1 MLVFLKNVYRVFR
14 CIREFVMSLFFIL
27 FVLFVFSIWGLLS
40 EEPTSSNQSMP
51 FDKGALRL
59 NLDGYL
65 ADNHDDFGDFR
76 RFVRSEFGSGSEP
89 VKISTFDVVSAI
101 RKATYDDAI
110 TGLVLDLSFFEGGDQ
125 PSLEFIGK
133 AITDFKAENKLVI
146 AIGDYFSQRQYFLAS
161 FADKILL
168 NKAGFV
174 DLHGMS
180 YETVYFKTLL
190 DKIEAVP
197 HIFRVGTYK
206 SAVEPFIRDDMS
218 PEAKEN
224 ATLWLSAAWQNFKN
238 GIATNRQIDPESIVP
253 EPSKYIAQFKEAN
266 GDDAQFALSRQ
277 LVTELATNAE
287 IHQMLID
294 EFGRDP
300 EGDYN
305 YIDFFDYVSHLPDR
319 FNVNGPNKIAVVNVE
334 GAIVLGDS
342 DEDSAG
348 SDTIV
353 RLLREAKE
361 DENVKGLILRINSPG
376 GSAMASELIR
386 QEVESIQKSGKPVI
400 ASMGGMAA
408 SGGYWIAATSDK
420 IVASPTT
427 LTGSIGIFGL
437 AVTFEN
443 TAKKLG
449 LSQDGV
455 STSSLASQSLLKTLP
470 REQAELMQIS
480 IESGYDR
487 FLDLVSRGR
496 HMSKSDVDK
505 VAQGQVWLGEVAL
518 DKGLVDKLG
527 DFDDA
532 YNEMVTLINQHQVA
546 EGKDEIDNFAT
557 QWFIYTDD
565 SFFGQV
571 MRDFK
576 MNMKTELTQLLNL
589 PLASQVKQQA
599 DLLSKFND
607 PKQSYLYCLNCG
619 TIN

>member
-1 MLVFLKNVYRVFR
+1 MLVFLKNVYRIFR

-27 FVLFVFSIWGLLS
+27 FVLFIFALWGLLS
-40 EEPTSSNQSMP
+40 EEPSSAKQSIP
-51 FDKGALRL
+51 FEKGALRL

-65 ADNHDDFGDFR
+65 ADNHDNFGDFR
-76 RFVRSEFGSGSEP
+76 RFIKSELGNSSEP

-101 RKATYDDAI
+101 RKATYDDSI
-110 TGLVLDLSFFEGGDQ
+110 TGLVLDLNSFEGGDQ
-125 PSLEFIGK
+125 PSLEFVGR
-133 AITDFKAENKLVI
+133 AIKDFKQENKPVI
-146 AIGDYFSQRQYFLAS
+146 AIGDYYSQKQYFLAS
-161 FADKILL
+161 YADKILL

-180 YETVYFKTLL
+180 YETVFFKTLL

-224 ATLWLSAAWQNFKN
+224 ATQWLSASWQNFKN

-266 GDDAQFALSRQ
+266 GNDAQFALSRHLITQ
-277 LVTELATNAE
+277 LATNSE

-294 EFGRDP
+294 QFGRDIT
-300 EGDYN
+300 GDYN
-305 YIDFFDYVSHLPDR
+305 YIDFFDYVNNLPDR
-319 FNVNGPNKIAVVNVE
+319 FNINGLNKIAVVNVE
-334 GAIVLGDS
+334 GEITLGES
-342 DEDSAG
+342 NENSSG

-353 RLLREAKE
+353 KLLREVKN
-361 DENVKGLILRINSPG
+361 DENVKGLILRVNSPG
-376 GSAMASELIR
+376 GSAIASELIR

-400 ASMGGMAA
+400 TSMGGMAA
-408 SGGYWIAATSDK
+408 SGGYWISATSDK
-420 IVASPTT
+420 IIASPTT

-449 LSQDGV
+449 VSQDGV
-455 STSSLASQSLLKTLP
+455 STSPLASQSMLKALP
-470 REQAELMQIS
+470 KEQIELMQIS
-480 IESGYDR
+480 IENGYDR

-496 HMSKSDVDK
+496 HISKANVDK
-505 VAQGQVWLGEVAL
+505 VAQGQVWLGKDAL
-518 DKGLVDKLG
+518 EKGLVDKLG

-532 YNEMVTLINQHQVA
+532 YTEMTNLINQKQVA
-546 EGKDEIDNFAT
+546 EGKNEIEGFVT
-557 QWFIYTDD
+557 QWFVDTDN

-576 MNMKTELTQLLNL
+576 MNMRTSLAKFLNL
-589 PLASQVKQQA
+589 PLATQVQRQT

-619 TIN
+619 IIN